1 MASTISATPLPEA
14 PPAPTSVQAT
24 PVYMAEPV
32 PQWQRSGY
40 NTVLLTVPYRAP
52 VNPALSGLQPLTP
65 REDYLL
71 KVYGNSRIVR
81 IIAIIDIVFTVI
93 YGIFF
98 PLQLVFLL
106 FPILGVCA
114 TQRFSAWMAFI
125 YAFFLFLQL
134 AARIVLITVFH
145 DLGIILF
152 MLIGIILEFIIFSFV
167 FSFGV
172 QCSRLTADD
181 RSFLA
186 DSEAIRYLRQSSWC

>member
-1 MASTISATPLPEA
+1 MASANPS
-14 PPAPTSVQAT
+14 PPQAEPVAAVQAS
-24 PVYMAEPV
+24 PVYVAETV

-40 NTVLLTVPYRAP
+40 STVLLTVPYRGP
-52 VNPALSGLQPLTP
+52 VDPVLSGLHPLTP

-98 PLQLVFLL
+98 PLQLIFLL
-106 FPILGVCA
+106 FPILGLCA

-134 AARIVLITVFH
+134 AARIVLIVFY
-145 DLGIILF
+145 DDFAIILF
-152 MLIGIILEFIIFSFV
+152 MIIGIVLEFIIFSFV
-167 FSFGV
+167 FSFAV
-172 QCSRLTADD
+172 QCSRLSAED
-181 RSFLA
+181 RRFLTEG
-186 DSEAIRYLRQSSWC
+186 EAIRYLRQNAWF